1 MKEHILAFMRKRW
14 PYYIMGILLI
24 IVSALLLTSFP
35 KYLGY
40 AIDALKLVP
49 ANRDEALRDA
59 GMMVFCATAGFA
71 TKLGWRCL
79 IVGSGRS
86 IEYYIRERLF
96 EKLQALPASFYNENK
111 TGDLITRAIVDI
123 QSVRRLFALALVNTV
138 DITVTVTVSIGFI
151 LTSTDLA
158 TTIAVLSP
166 LPVVVAVLYFLRKVL
181 RRRFLALQESIA
193 AISDKVQ
200 ENTVGIRILK
210 GFAQEEWEGREFA
223 SLSQKKTRAE
233 MRMGQI
239 SSLLGPVTA
248 VTFGFSFA
256 LFLILGAHMVAAGTL
271 SVGSYVA
278 VNSYITLMIAPV
290 SNISR
295 VVEVWQTG
303 RASITRLNHIFYA
316 GSNLDQNADS
326 HISEIKP
333 TIRVNDLTFSYKPGL
348 PPVLSHLSFTLPKG
362 GSLGIMGPTGSGK
375 TTLASLLLKVYPVE
389 YGRIFYGGQDINR
402 IPSAVLRTSIGYV
415 PQDGFLFSDTI
426 ANNIAFYDSG
436 VTPEMVRWAAKRA
449 DLLEDIT
456 QFPAGFDTVTG
467 ERGVTLSG
475 GQKQR
480 VSIARALVRHAP
492 LMILDD
498 CLSAVDARTEQAIL
512 RNIHEDLA
520 GATSIIISHRV
531 SSVMHCDEIL
541 FLDGGQVAE
550 RGSHEQLMTQKGRY
564 YALYMEQNQDIGME
578 E

>member
-1 MKEHILAFMRKRW
+1 MKEHILAFLRKRW
-14 PYYIMGILLI
+14 PYYVSGVFLI
-24 IVSALLLTSFP
+24 VVSALLLTSFP

-40 AIDALKLVP
+40 AIDALKQTP

-59 GMMVFCATAGFA
+59 GIMVFCAAAGFA
-71 TKLGWRCL
+71 AKLGWRCL

-96 EKLQALPASFYNENK
+96 EKLQTLPASFYNENK

-138 DITVTVTVSIGFI
+138 DITITVTVSIGFI
-151 LTSTDLA
+151 LTSTDLV
-158 TTIAVLSP
+158 TTVAVLSP
-166 LPVVVAVLYFLRKVL
+166 LPIVVVVLYFLRKVL
-181 RRRFLALQESIA
+181 RRRFLTLQEAIA

-210 GFAQEEWEGREFA
+210 GFAQEDWESQEFA
-223 SLSQKKTRAE
+223 SLSQQKTKAE

-239 SSLLGPVTA
+239 SALLGPVTA

-256 LFLILGAHMVAAGTL
+256 LFLILGAYMAAAGTL

-303 RASITRLNHIFYA
+303 RASVTRLNHIFYA
-316 GSNLDQNADS
+316 KSELDQTADF
-326 HISEIKP
+326 HITEIQP
-333 TIRVNDLTFSYKPGL
+333 SIQVTDLTFSYKPEL
-348 PPVLSHLSFTLPKG
+348 RPALSHLSFTLSRGK
-362 GSLGIMGPTGSGK
+362 SLGIMGPTGSGK

-389 YGRIFYGGQDINR
+389 DGKIFYGGQDLNR
-402 IPSAVLRTSIGYV
+402 IPSAVLRTSVGYV

-426 ANNIAFYDSG
+426 ANNIAFYDSS
-436 VTPEMVRWAAKRA
+436 VTPEMVRWAAQRA
-449 DLLEDIT
+449 DILEDIQ
-456 QFPAGFDTVTG
+456 QFPAGFDTISG

-498 CLSAVDARTEQAIL
+498 CLSAVDAKTEQAIL
-512 RNIHEDLA
+512 HNIHEDLA
-520 GATSIIISHRV
+520 EVTAIIISHRV
-531 SSVMHCDEIL
+531 SSVMQCDEIL
-541 FLDGGQVAE
+541 FLDNGKVIE
-550 RGSHEQLMTQKGRY
+550 RGSHQQLIEQKGRY
-564 YALYMEQNQDIGME
+564 YTLYL
-578 E
+578 